1 MQILRSTQGLEDA
14 LAEDDE
20 EQEPNDLDGDE
31 QDEQNEQ
38 EESSDDDDF
47 ARNRLLSFAGAVP
60 EAAAKSFSQSG
71 AKDLLPKANA
81 KGTTAPQ
88 RERHAAQA
96 SGPVSR
102 VTSGPT
108 GNLRL
113 GKFRAGSLARS
124 NSNRSSNAEIDRV
137 PAPVTRPQVE
147 AIELDGRGMRV
158 KDTLQNEIEKIASGF
173 ATLASGLASDT
184 YALSMSVEERK
195 AFEKRVHS
203 HTKELSKLTTSIKA
217 SSERLSKSSNKKA
230 LRAEEQQ
237 LESWQQK
244 VDNLLT
250 FFKLVIV
257 KNPPPHDFIAA
268 LNACS
273 SDDVKLPNGA
283 VMMWFGSQAQQSMMQ
298 DRFES
303 VLAMCVTGNA
313 VFERL
318 VANGI
323 ARDSLPRAAQDMFDT
338 TMLEQVGLLTEKDAL
353 LPTAESEEKS
363 RLKDL
368 AIESIKAFYS
378 YYDDHLFLL

>member
-1 MQILRSTQGLEDA
+1 MQMLRSTQGLEDA

-31 QDEQNEQ
+31 KDEQNEQ

-108 GNLRL
+108 GSLRL

-137 PAPVTRPQVE
+137 PAPVTRPHGE

-158 KDTLQNEIEKIASGF
+158 KDTLQNEIERIASGF

-203 HTKELSKLTTSIKA
+203 HTKELSKLTTSIKG
-217 SSERLSKSSNKKA
+217 SNERLSKSCNKKA
-230 LRAEEQQ
+230 LRAQEQE
-237 LESWQQK
+237 LESWQK
-244 VDNLLT
+244 
-250 FFKLVIV
+250 
-257 KNPPPHDFIAA
+257 
-268 LNACS
+268 
-273 SDDVKLPNGA
+273 
-283 VMMWFGSQAQQSMMQ
+283 
-298 DRFES
+298 
-303 VLAMCVTGNA
+303 
-313 VFERL
+313 
-318 VANGI
+318 
-323 ARDSLPRAAQDMFDT
+323 
-338 TMLEQVGLLTEKDAL
+338 
-353 LPTAESEEKS
+353 
-363 RLKDL
+363 
-368 AIESIKAFYS
+368 
-378 YYDDHLFLL
+378 